1 MSEYQFPNHVME
13 RFARHLR
20 QEERSPGT
28 VAKYLRDVSA
38 FAHWLGSAPVTKEL
52 ATGWKE
58 HLRTQG
64 YAPTTINSM
73 LAAINGLFHFLG
85 WDECRAGNRPRAG
98 PGAAGSADGNHL
110 RHRHPGQ

>member
-85 WDECRAGNRPRAG
+85 CDPC
-98 PGAAGSADGNHL
+98 L
-110 RHRHPGQ
+110 